1 MMLDHFRTTSRD
13 ETLFNASHLYKLQ
26 YRGDKEVHN
35 FLNAWL
41 EIIVNMKPQD
51 FPSDVTLRDHLLRK
65 IERFAALNVDLV
77 IFKVREEDDDQ
88 KTYKELLSF

>member
-1 MMLDHFRTTSRD
+1 MMLDHFRTTSQD

-41 EIIVNMKPQD
+41 EIIVSMKPQD
-51 FPSDVTLRDHLLRK
+51 IPSDVTLRDHLLRK
-65 IERFAALNVDLV
+65 IEGSAALNVDLV
-77 IFKVREEDDDQ
+77 IFKVREKDDDQ